1 VDVATLTIPR
11 HRPHSR
17 AFPVLASMPVRPSLF
32 HLATIRRGAAVR
44 VVAGVASAIATACAV
59 ACGGAA
65 PARATT
71 GDDIGGTVI
80 VATAADPGLLLPP
93 LATSTQASAA
103 IDQVYDRLA
112 DLGDSLNTIGDR
124 GFRRRLSDRWTWA
137 KDSLSVSFHLAPA
150 ARWHDGQPVRA
161 RDVVFSFALYT
172 DPATASPLAPL
183 LSNVDSVTATDS
195 LTATFWYKR
204 RLPTQ
209 FYDVTYNLYVLPE
222 HLLASAPHDRLA
234 GTEFAR
240 HPVGSGRFRFA
251 SWAPNQRLE
260 LAADANNYRG
270 RPKLDRVVW
279 SVAPDYGTATIQV
292 LAGDADFFENLR
304 PESFGQPARLRTV
317 RLVPYP
323 SLDYGFLQFNLRAA
337 DGSARPHPLFADR
350 DLRRAL
356 TMAVDRARIVRNAFD
371 SLADVAVGPV
381 PRALFPDWRQ
391 LRQLPYNVAAA
402 RSLLDTL
409 GWRPGPDGVRAKG
422 GAPLAFTVL
431 VPTSSLVRQRLAV
444 LLQEQLR
451 FVGAR
456 VTIQPLDLNAFGER
470 ERARTFDAVVGG
482 WHTDPSPVSV
492 RQTWGSAGARVA
504 GGSNFG
510 SYESPAFDAQVDSAL
525 FTSDPA
531 KARPHWLRAYQTIV
545 DDAPAVWLFEPRLV
559 AGVHRRVRVV
569 DLRADGWW
577 TRLGDWSIPARE
589 RIGRDRVGLR

>member
-1 VDVATLTIPR
+1 MPVRSCRVPSHAVRRRAGARVAALAVLGAVACRGDVAT
-11 HRPHSR
+11 
-17 AFPVLASMPVRPSLF
+17 PVP
-32 HLATIRRGAAVR
+32 AT
-44 VVAGVASAIATACAV
+44 
-59 ACGGAA
+59 
-65 PARATT
+65 
-71 GDDIGGTVI
+71 DDVGGTVI
-80 VATAADPGLLLPP
+80 VATAADPGVLLPP
-93 LATSTQASAA
+93 LAATTQASAP

-112 DLGDSLNTIGDR
+112 DLGDSLNTVGDR
-124 GFRRRLSDRWTWA
+124 GFRPRLSDRWTWA
-137 KDSLSVSFHLAPA
+137 KDSLSVSFHLAPG

-161 RDVVFSFALYT
+161 RDVVFSFGLYT

-183 LSNVDSVTATDS
+183 LSNVDSVTANDS

-222 HLLASAPHDRLA
+222 HLLARAPRDRLA
-234 GTEFAR
+234 QSEFAR
-240 HPVGSGRFRFA
+240 HPVGSGRFRFGA
-251 SWAPNQRLE
+251 WTPNQRLE
-260 LAADANNYRG
+260 LAADPGNYRG

-279 SVAPDYGTATIQV
+279 NVAPDFGSATIQL

-304 PESFGQPARLRTV
+304 PESFGQTARLRTV

-356 TMAVDRARIVRNAFD
+356 TMAVDRERIVRNAFD

-381 PRALFPDWRQ
+381 PRALFPEWRR
-391 LRQLPYNVAAA
+391 LKQLPYDVGAA
-402 RSLLDTL
+402 RALLDTL
-409 GWRPGPDGVRAKG
+409 GWVPGADGIRAKG
-422 GAPLAFTVL
+422 GVPLAFTIL
-431 VPTSSLVRQRLAV
+431 VPTSSAVRQRLAV

-451 FVGAR
+451 NVGAR
-456 VTIQPLDLNAFGER
+456 VTIQPLDLAAFGDR

-482 WHTDPSPVSV
+482 WHTDPSPVSI
-492 RQTWGSAGARVA
+492 RQTWGTAGARSA
-504 GGSNFG
+504 AGSNFG
-510 SYESPAFDAQVDSAL
+510 SYVSPAFDAQVDSAL

-531 KARPHWLRAYQTIV
+531 RARPHWLRAYQTIV

-569 DLRADGWW
+569 GLRADGWW
-577 TRLGDWSIPARE
+577 TRLADWSIPARE
-589 RIGRDRVGLR
+589 RISRDRVGLR

>member
-1 VDVATLTIPR
+1 MPGRALLSRCPAV
-11 HRPHSR
+11 HRR
-17 AFPVLASMPVRPSLF
+17 TAVGLLAGIVLA
-32 HLATIRRGAAVR
+32 TTAACHHDASTTT
-44 VVAGVASAIATACAV
+44 VAA
-59 ACGGAA
+59 
-65 PARATT
+65 
-71 GDDIGGTVI
+71 DDVGGTVI
-80 VATAADPGLLLPP
+80 VATAADPGILLPP
-93 LATSTQASAA
+93 LAASTQASAP

-124 GFRRRLSDRWTWA
+124 GFRPRLSDRWTWA
-137 KDSLSVSFHLAPA
+137 KDSLSVSFHLAPN

-161 RDVVFSFALYT
+161 RDVAFSFALYT

-204 RLPTQ
+204 RFPTQ

-222 HLLASAPHDRLA
+222 HLLARAPRDQLA

-251 SWAPNQRLE
+251 SWTPNQRLE
-260 LAADANNYRG
+260 LAADPDNYRG
-270 RPKLDRVVW
+270 RPQLDRVVW
-279 SVAPDYGTATIQV
+279 NVAPDFGTATIQL

-304 PESFGQPARLRTV
+304 PESFGQTARLRTV

-356 TMAVDRARIVRNAFD
+356 SIAVDRDRIVRNAFD
-371 SLADVAVGPV
+371 SLADVAIGPV

-391 LRQLPYNVAAA
+391 LRQLPYNVIAA
-402 RSLLDTL
+402 RALLDTL
-409 GWRPGPDGVRAKG
+409 GWRAGPDGVRAKG
-422 GAPLAFTVL
+422 GVPLAFSVL
-431 VPTSSLVRQRLAV
+431 VPTSSAVRQRLAV

-451 FVGAR
+451 LVGAR
-456 VTIQPLDLNAFGER
+456 VAIQPLDLNAFGER
-470 ERARTFDAVVGG
+470 ERAHTFDAVVGG
-482 WHTDPSPVSV
+482 WHTDPSPVSI
-492 RQTWGSAGARVA
+492 RQTWGSAGSRVA

-510 SYESPAFDAQVDSAL
+510 SYESPAFDAQIDSAL
-525 FTSDPA
+525 FTTNLA

-569 DLRADGWW
+569 GLRADGWW

>member
-1 VDVATLTIPR
+1 MLARTARTLPQTFRPERRRARSLAGTFAIVFAATL
-11 HRPHSR
+11 
-17 AFPVLASMPVRPSLF
+17 AAGPVACRSD
-32 HLATIRRGAAVR
+32 AAARGAA
-44 VVAGVASAIATACAV
+44 
-59 ACGGAA
+59 
-65 PARATT
+65 T
-71 GDDIGGTVI
+71 GDVGGTVI
-80 VATAADPGLLLPP
+80 VATAADPGPLLPP
-93 LATSTQASAA
+93 ITATTAASAP
-103 IDQVYDRLA
+103 IDQVFDRLA

-124 GFRRRLSDRWTWA
+124 GFRPRLSDRWAWA
-137 KDSLSVSFHLAPA
+137 KDSLSVSFHLAPN
-150 ARWHDGQPVRA
+150 ARWHDGRPVRA
-161 RDVVFSFALYT
+161 RDVAYSFALYT

-195 LTATFWYKR
+195 LTATVWYKR

-222 HLLASAPHDRLA
+222 HLLARVPSGALA
-234 GTEFAR
+234 GSAFAR

-251 SWAPNQRLE
+251 AYEPGRRLE
-260 LAADANNYRG
+260 LAADPDNYRG

-279 SVAPDYGTATIQV
+279 NVAPDYGTATIQL
-292 LAGDADFFENLR
+292 LAGDADFLENLR
-304 PESFGQPARLRTV
+304 PESFGQSARTRTV
-317 RLVPYP
+317 QLIPYP

-337 DGSARPHPLFADR
+337 DGSGRPHPLFADR

-356 TMAVDRARIVRNAFD
+356 TMAVDRERIVRNAFD
-371 SLADVAVGPV
+371 SLAYVAVGPV

-391 LRQLPYNVAAA
+391 LRQIPYNVAAA
-402 RSLLDTL
+402 RTLLDTL
-409 GWRPGPDGVRAKG
+409 GWRAGPDGVRARAG
-422 GAPLAFTVL
+422 VPLAIKVL
-431 VPTSSLVRQRLAV
+431 VPTSSAVRQRLAV

-451 FVGAR
+451 LVGAR
-456 VTIQPLDLNAFGER
+456 VAVQPMDLAAFGER

-492 RQTWGSAGARVA
+492 RQTWGTAGARAA

-525 FTSDPA
+525 FTTDLA
-531 KARPHWLRAYQTIV
+531 RARPHWLRAYQTIV

-577 TRLGDWSIPARE
+577 TRLGDWSIPDRE
-589 RIGRDRVGLR
+589 RIRRDRVGLR